1 MTASGDLLLIE
12 STMVKEYISHSL
24 LMMGI
29 LTMSTVKLVRS
40 MTFLLR
46 IISMAAGF
54 LVPAYGLASTATSN
68 SASGYAIFS
77 PDLIAKLPSL
87 RSTPTGATTIKKA
100 DTYLSTVPKP
110 MPRLHVRH
118 LNESTE
124 FHDQSNLAQQ
134 DWEAMMY
141 LGLAYRIS
149 GDKHYLDA
157 DVRYF
162 GAWAEVF
169 KPGFADLDPIDQ
181 AQTDQLMM
189 AYDLVRDSLP
199 APIVTEMNTLCRS
212 LAEGYMQW
220 SSTSGLNNNL
230 ESHAVELAVLASYET
245 NDPELEKRAA
255 KLFLKQVSKN
265 VEKDGS
271 VVDWHLR
278 DALLYVDFD
287 LKPLTTGALSAHFHG
302 VDWLHEGGKKSIAHA
317 AEWLIPYAV
326 GEQQHIEFV
335 HTTLGGDKSHKR
347 EVWKPSKNSQDIL
360 GMAALMDPT
369 FESAFQQ
376 SMRVAKYPPGI
387 LVEVMSAIEPQPTH

>member
-1 MTASGDLLLIE
+1 
-12 STMVKEYISHSL
+12 
-24 LMMGI
+24 
-29 LTMSTVKLVRS
+29 
-40 MTFLLR
+40 MTFLLG
-46 IISMAAGF
+46 IISMAAGM
-54 LVPAYGLASTATSN
+54 PAPAASLASTATPN

-124 FHDQSNLAQQ
+124 FHDQSNVAQQ
-134 DWEAMMY
+134 DWEAMLY

-149 GDKHYLDA
+149 GEKQYLDA

-162 GAWAEVF
+162 QAWSDVF
-169 KPGFADLDPIDQ
+169 KPAFGDLDPIDQ
-181 AQTDQLMM
+181 AQTEQLFM

-199 APIVTEMNTLCRS
+199 PPIATEMNALCRS

-220 SSTSGLNNNL
+220 AEKSGLTNNL
-230 ESHAVELAVLASYET
+230 QSHAVELSVLASYET
-245 NDPELEKRAA
+245 GDPELEQRAA

-265 VEKDGS
+265 VQKDGS
-271 VVDWHLR
+271 VIDWHLR
-278 DALLYVDFD
+278 DALMYVDFD
-287 LKPLTTGALSAHFHG
+287 LKPLTTGAFSAHFHG
-302 VDWLHEGGKKSIAHA
+302 ADWLHEGGEKSIAHA
-317 AEWLIPYAV
+317 AQWLIPYAV

-347 EVWKPSKNSQDIL
+347 ELWKPSKSSQDIL

-376 SMRVAKYPPGI
+376 AMQVATYPPGI
-387 LVEVMSAIEPQPTH
+387 LVRVMSAIQPQAAR